1 MTGDDIRIRLLGGLS
16 VEVGGAE
23 IPEAVWRRRQS
34 AALVALLA
42 LERSRRLHREQVIDA
57 LWPDATVA
65 DAAPRFYKAAHHARR
80 ALGAPDGIV
89 VRDEL
94 VALFPDRH
102 VVVDVHEFADA
113 AERALAAGDESAAAD
128 ALALHGGE
136 LLPEFRYDGWTDE
149 ARERLRLL
157 HRQALRGARRWNAL
171 VELDPTDEDAH
182 VEIMRALL
190 ASGAHRAA
198 LLQYDRLRDVLERE
212 LGTGPGAVSTELRDR
227 AMAAT
232 GTDAATTDPATAST
246 AEPQRLGEFPQ
257 PVDELMGRADDIRAV
272 ASAAA
277 TSKIVTLFGPGG
289 VGKTRLAVEFART
302 QPVDCVF
309 VDLSRTSDPSAVPG
323 AVLDALGASARAG
336 MPDVERLVETV
347 APRALVVLLDN
358 CEHVVDAAAQL
369 ADQLARGTTDVHVLA
384 TSREA
389 LGVDG
394 EVVVPVAPLAVP
406 AIDADEA
413 AQRSSDAVRLY
424 VERAARAGADDA
436 DLDAVVRL
444 VRRLDGIPLAIE
456 LAAARSR
463 AFSAEQILEQLEAGG
478 SVGTTRRGR
487 GPAHHVSL
495 DETIDWSYQLL
506 DDAEQLLLRQLSVFQ
521 GSFDLAAATAGAGT
535 VPIRTA
541 DLLARLVDKSLVQSG
556 TGRAGRRL
564 RLLDTV
570 RRFAAARL
578 DSGER
583 ERAREQHARH
593 YADQVQTLGNEVPG
607 PNEAH
612 ALAQLAAGFDDVLAA
627 VAHALD
633 QGDVPTLARLV
644 EGPRLSV
651 SSEGARFAH
660 LALRVVDIPGLEH
673 EPGHDSIV
681 AGAAWGGILRGDLPR
696 ARELVQRGIEII
708 GDPTRHARLCW
719 IWPQAVGESFS
730 AGVRGCFDGAR
741 FAHESGDLAAASFLL
756 ATAAVYS
763 LVIGD
768 ELGAIDAAQQALDLA
783 RQLGSRSLQARSA
796 GALSY
801 ALLDIDAAA
810 ARRAAA
816 EVLAVAG
823 PGDFHLNMP
832 HRVLAHLAWRDGD
845 AATAAH
851 HAALAG
857 EAIRDQGDRY
867 VQATA
872 MQQLA
877 VIVGDVDPALAAE
890 LLGVADS
897 IVPGIPILARDAA
910 AVALLEQRLHERLPA
925 DVVESRRAQ
934 GRRADPRGA
943 YVLAGQGIE
952 AMRTAAGVVHIT
964 EQPAHRA
971 SETTH

>member
-1 MTGDDIRIRLLGGLS
+1 LLGGLS
-16 VEVGGAE
+16 VEVEGVA
-23 IPEAVWRRRQS
+23 IPESVWRRRQS

-42 LERSRRLHREQVIDA
+42 LERTRRLHREQVIDA

-80 ALGAPDGIV
+80 ALGAADAIV

-94 VALFPDRH
+94 VALFPDRQ
-102 VVVDVHEFADA
+102 VAVDVHEFATA
-113 AERALAAGDESAAAD
+113 AERSLAAGEESAATD

-136 LLPEFRYDGWTDE
+136 LLPEFRYEVWADE

-157 HRQALRGARRWNAL
+157 HLQVLRSARRWNAL

-182 VEIMRALL
+182 VEIMRALM

-198 LLQYDRLRDVLERE
+198 LLQYDRLQDVLERE
-212 LGTGPGAVSTELRDR
+212 LGTGPGTVARDLRDR
-227 AMAAT
+227 IVAASE
-232 GTDAATTDPATAST
+232 AAASAPGPAAAPN

-257 PVDELMGRADDIRAV
+257 PVDELMGRAADIDAV
-272 ASAAA
+272 AAAVA
-277 TSKIVTLFGPGG
+277 TSRIVTLFGPGG
-289 VGKTRLAVEFART
+289 VGKTRLAVEFARA

-309 VDLSRTSDPSAVPG
+309 VDLSRTSDATAVPG

-336 MPDVERLVETV
+336 VPDVERLVETV
-347 APRALVVLLDN
+347 APRSLVVLLDN
-358 CEHVVDAAAQL
+358 CEHLVDAAAEL
-369 ADQLARGTTDVHVLA
+369 ADHLARETTDVQVLA

-389 LGVDG
+389 LGVEG
-394 EVVVPVAPLAVP
+394 EVVVPVAPLSVP

-413 AQRSSDAVRLY
+413 EQRSSDAVRLY
-424 VERAARAGADDA
+424 EERAARAGAEDA

-478 SVGTTRRGR
+478 SVGAARRRR

-495 DETIDWSYQLL
+495 EDTIDWSYRLL
-506 DDAEQLLLRQLSVFQ
+506 DDDEQALLRQLSVFQ
-521 GSFDLAAATAGAGT
+521 GSFDLGAATAVAGT

-578 DSGER
+578 ESGER
-583 ERAREQHARH
+583 ERARDHHARH
-593 YADQVQTLGNEVPG
+593 YAEQVTLLGREVPG
-607 PNEAH
+607 PNEAQ

-627 VAHALD
+627 VKHALD
-633 QGDVPTLARLV
+633 AGDAQTISRLV
-644 EGPRLSV
+644 DGPRLSV
-651 SSEGARFAH
+651 SSESARWAH
-660 LALRVVDIPGLEH
+660 LSLRVVDAPGLAD
-673 EPGHDSIV
+673 EPNYVSIL
-681 AGAAWGGILRGDLPR
+681 AGAAWGAILRGDLHR
-696 ARELVQRGIEII
+696 ARELAQRGIGIVGE
-708 GDPTRHARLCW
+708 PARHARLCW

-741 FAHESGDLAAASFLL
+741 IAHEAGDAAAASFLL
-756 ATAAVYS
+756 ATAAIYS

-768 ELGAIDAAQQALDLA
+768 ELGAIDAAQQSLDLA
-783 RQLGSRSLQARSA
+783 RRVESRSLQARAA

-816 EVLAVAG
+816 EVLEVAA
-823 PGDFHLNMP
+823 PGDFHLNIP
-832 HRVLAHLAWRDGD
+832 HRVLAHLAWREGD
-845 AATAAH
+845 AATAAE
-851 HAALAG
+851 HAARAG
-857 EAIRDQGDRY
+857 ELIRDQGDRY

-877 VIVGDVDPALAAE
+877 VIVGDVDAALAAE

-910 AVALLEQRLHERLPA
+910 AVAQLEQRLQEQLPA
-925 DVVESRRAQ
+925 DVVDARREQ

-943 YVLAGQGIE
+943 YTLASQGIA
-952 AMRTAAGVVHIT
+952 AMRSAG
-964 EQPAHRA
+964 PALRLTQHAPRRT
-971 SETTH
+971 SETTG